1 MDMFTAT
8 VRIGAISRYAER
20 TLKARSA
27 NAVKERCQ
35 RLLDLIADSASP
47 AEVRHAVH
55 WMRVEED
62 WPADLGG
69 WHWFDNRLFAL
80 AEYLAEPET
89 FPSQKDLVQR
99 LEDAIL
105 EGVLR

>member
-8 VRIGAISRYAER
+8 VRIGAIARYAER
-20 TLKARSA
+20 TLKPRSA

-35 RLLDLIADSASP
+35 RLLDMIADGAPP

-62 WPADLGG
+62 WPADLAG

-80 AEYLAEPET
+80 VEYLTEPET
-89 FPSQKDLVQR
+89 FPTQQELVQR

-105 EGVLR
+105 EGVLQ